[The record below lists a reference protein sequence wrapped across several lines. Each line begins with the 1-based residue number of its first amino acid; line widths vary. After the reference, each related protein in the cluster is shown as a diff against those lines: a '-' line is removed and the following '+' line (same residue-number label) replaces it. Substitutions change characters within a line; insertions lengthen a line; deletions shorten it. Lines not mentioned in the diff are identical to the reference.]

1 MPHKEERRG
10 QEVVIHA
17 TNTSS
22 TMVFTD
28 TQITAFFTEA
38 TQMGISEHTRQ
49 ALDDEGVS
57 RVSNLHEWE
66 DDEWD
71 QFTQICKRAPQTF
84 NPNKA
89 QSLINQPTF
98 KVPVKSLKRLK
109 EASRISCSYNDV
121 GRDLSQTNMRWNQVI
136 NNFMI
141 QRKALEQKSK
151 DYVPDVSKL
160 QKGTTV
166 ASWAGSM
173 RVFLSKVTSSQ
184 GIVTMAYVLRKED
197 QVPIVDPALAPD
209 QPHLLEHVLVKDE
222 YENSLLHSDLRFRN
236 NNRTLFG

>member
-1 MPHKEERRG
+1 MIQHKAME
-10 QEVVIHA
+10 QKA
-17 TNTSS
+17 K
-22 TMVFTD
+22 D
-28 TQITAFFTEA
+28 
-38 TQMGISEHTRQ
+38 
-49 ALDDEGVS
+49 GVS
-57 RVSNLHEWE
+57 
-66 DDEWD
+66 D
-71 QFTQICKRAPQTF
+71 
-84 NPNKA
+84 
-89 QSLINQPTF
+89 
-98 KVPVKSLKRLK
+98 VP
-109 EASRISCSYNDV
+109 
-121 GRDLSQTNMRWNQVI
+121 
-136 NNFMI
+136 
-141 QRKALEQKSK
+141 
-151 DYVPDVSKL
+151 KL